1 MLEVSGQLHIMVGLS
16 KVVELSGK
24 GYLIYMAT
32 PPNRDGKRYERSNNI
47 RLKLVLVGY
56 NIC

>member
-24 GYLIYMAT
+24 GYLIYRVT
-32 PPNRDGKRYERSNNI
+32 PPNRDGKRNERSNNVY
-47 RLKLVLVGY
+47 KKFVLVG
-56 NIC
+56 